1 MKQFFKFAF
10 ASCLGFG
17 ISVVVLG
24 YLLIFGLTGLVASM
38 GNSKKSIESNSILHL
53 KLSGSLVDR
62 AQDNPLN
69 TMFSDYDVTQTGLD
83 QVLKAI
89 ENAKNSP
96 KIEGIFL
103 EPGMIQAGLPSISEI
118 RRKLEDF
125 KSSGKFV
132 YAYSDYYGQ
141 SGYYLASVADSIFVN
156 PVGAVD
162 FKGISANLM
171 FFKGALDKLGVDMQ
185 IFKVGT
191 FKSAVE
197 PFIET
202 KMSEPNRQ
210 QVTEYVSSI
219 WGSLLGE
226 ISSARKISVK
236 SLQEVANE
244 GIFAKE
250 PQLLVSNKLV
260 DRLNYRE
267 EFEQMLRDK
276 VGAISRKELKL
287 VKIADLA
294 NETIESKTS
303 KTKDAIALVYAVGE
317 IDGTSKD
324 RVDTKKLAAE
334 IYKIKADSSVK
345 AVVLR
350 VNSPGGSAFGSE
362 QVWKALDDLKM
373 DKPFVVSMGDLAASG
388 GYYIACGADWIIAE
402 PTTLTGSIGIFGMI
416 PNTKGLTDKLGLT
429 FDKVETNRFAS
440 MPSIHNAMSEDEKRL
455 IQLNVER
462 GYELFTRRCAEGRNM
477 PIDSL
482 LMIAEGRVWTGERAL
497 GLSLVDELGGMDA
510 AISKAAS
517 LAALQDYKVDEYPLK
532 KDFMTSLIE
541 DFGGSAVETLG
552 SIVIGENYKY
562 YSLLNSIKGMEPVQA
577 RLPFFLTIE

>member
-17 ISVVVLG
+17 ISVIVLG
-24 YLLIFGLTGLVASM
+24 YLLIFGITGLVASM
-38 GNSKKSIESNSILHL
+38 GSSKKSLENNSVLHL
-53 KLSGSLVDR
+53 KLSGSVVDR
-62 AQDNPLN
+62 AQDSPIN
-69 TMFSDYDVTQTGLD
+69 TMFSDYNTSQTGLD

-89 ENAKNSP
+89 DNAKKSP
-96 KIEGIFL
+96 KVEGIFL
-103 EPGMIQAGLPSISEI
+103 EPGMIQAGLPTIAEI

-141 SGYYLASVADSIFVN
+141 SGYYLATVADSIFVN

-162 FKGISANLM
+162 IKGLSANLM
-171 FFKGALDKLGVDMQ
+171 FFKGTLDKLGVDMQ

-202 KMSEPNRQ
+202 KMSDANRQ
-210 QVTEYVSSI
+210 QVTDYVNSM
-219 WGSLLGE
+219 WGSVAEE
-226 ISSARKISVK
+226 ISAARKISVK

-250 PQLLVSNKLV
+250 AELLVSYNLV
-260 DRLNYRE
+260 DKLYYRE
-267 EFEQMLRDK
+267 DVEQMLRNNLGITKRDD
-276 VGAISRKELKL
+276 LKL
-287 VKIADLA
+287 AKIADVA
-294 NETIESKTS
+294 AEVIDSKS
-303 KTKDAIALVYAVGE
+303 KKSSDAIALVYAVGE

-324 RVDTKKLAAE
+324 KVDTKKLAAE

-362 QVWKALDDLKM
+362 QVWKALDDLKK

-388 GYYIACGADWIIAE
+388 GYYIACGADWIFAE

-416 PNTKGLTDKLGLT
+416 PNTKALTDKLGLS
-429 FDKVETNRFAS
+429 FDQVETNRFAS
-440 MPSIHNAMSEDEKRL
+440 MPSIHKAMNEDEKRL
-455 IQLNVER
+455 IQSNVER

-477 PIDSL
+477 PIDNL
-482 LMIAEGRVWTGERAL
+482 LAIAEGRVWTGKSAL
-497 GLSLVDELGGMDA
+497 ELSLVDELGGMDA

-517 LAALQDYKVDEYPLK
+517 LAALTDYKVDEYPAK
-532 KDFMTSLIE
+532 KDFMQTLLE
-541 DFGGSAVETLG
+541 DFGGSAVQTIG
-552 SIVIGENYKY
+552 SIVIGDNYKY
-562 YSLLNSIKGMEPVQA
+562 YSLLNSIKSMEPVQA
-577 RLPFFLTIE
+577 RLPYILTIE